1 MKKLTKNRLIAGMVL
16 SAAFVAAIGVA
27 NHAIYTADAAD
38 EYGNDFIVSEFSSP
52 RGDFVAVVN
61 NSQAADGSDRAF
73 GVYGDKK
80 FSLWL
85 APGQLWIVE
94 K

>member
-38 EYGNDFIVSEFSSP
+38 AETGIAGNFAMTDGMSIRKDEYRGLRFETSIDSDFRASLEKKYSP
-52 RGDFVAVVN
+52 EEYVY
-61 NSQAADGSDRAF
+61 DRAH
-73 GVYGDKK
+73 
-80 FSLWL
+80 
-85 APGQLWIVE
+85 
-94 K
+94 